1 MCLIF
6 VGSYSKQSKFNE
18 IQMVVLCVIAVL
30 YLLTCLINILSL
42 IQASYDYTMINAERT
57 MVKAKSSYTFGS
69 MPTQRN
75 DVTLSLDEEKFVM
88 EFADSSNIYTCEVS
102 D

>member
-1 MCLIF
+1 MC
-6 VGSYSKQSKFNE
+6 G
-18 IQMVVLCVIAVL
+18 IAIL
-30 YLLTCLINILSL
+30 YLLPTCLINILSL

-102 D
+102 DYLSA

>member
-1 MCLIF
+1 
-6 VGSYSKQSKFNE
+6 
-18 IQMVVLCVIAVL
+18 
-30 YLLTCLINILSL
+30 
-42 IQASYDYTMINAERT
+42 MINAERT

-102 D
+102 DYLSA

>member
-1 MCLIF
+1 MC
-6 VGSYSKQSKFNE
+6 G
-18 IQMVVLCVIAVL
+18 IAIL
-30 YLLTCLINILSL
+30 WLPTWLINILL
-42 IQASYDYTMINAERT
+42 LFQASYDYTMINAERT

-102 D
+102 DYLSA